1 MSPVSCF
8 SEILRNHSPPSQA
21 RVSTPL
27 LCSILS
33 TEGHGHGRKK
43 VGRALSSVGSRSC
56 CFCRAE
62 EHSWAGQSFL
72 PTVPVSW
79 WPRRAAHPCSF
90 WCCTR
95 SRSSTRSVLHD
106 PSCLNAWQLSPKG
119 LGGTMLLAMAA
130 LLSFKSVTGG
140 FVQAAGKLQP
150 QRLLCQGGAFHTC
163 FAGTGSQPGF
173 VNEPPVIRNRSTSS
187 SPATQARPWCG
198 LLLPARDR
206 AARYCECCF

>member
-1 MSPVSCF
+1 M
-8 SEILRNHSPPSQA
+8 
-21 RVSTPL
+21 
-27 LCSILS
+27 
-33 TEGHGHGRKK
+33 
-43 VGRALSSVGSRSC
+43 
-56 CFCRAE
+56 
-62 EHSWAGQSFL
+62 QS
-72 PTVPVSW
+72 
-79 WPRRAAHPCSF
+79 RRAQLGWAVLPSHCPSELVA
-90 WCCTR
+90 
-95 SRSSTRSVLHD
+95 SSCRPSLLILVLHAVKKQHQEC
-106 PSCLNAWQLSPKG
+106 PPRS
-119 LGGTMLLAMAA
+119 
-130 LLSFKSVTGG
+130 LLSERLAAATQRPWGDDATCDGSAPFLQISPSVTGG